1 MSNIGY
7 KYELMK
13 GSRRYICPKCQK
25 KEFKVFVKTGTNIV
39 VDETKYGRC
48 NRESSC
54 GYFSYPDT
62 SDYWT
67 PSPFVYT
74 PPKPIDYVPMEFV
87 EATFRNFNRNPFF
100 LYLRKI
106 FNLETAY
113 ELQSRYLFGTA
124 KGGGTIFWQFDSE
137 KNVRTGKVMYYNKD
151 TGKRLKDR
159 ASWYVHRKIKE
170 DFELK
175 QVLFGE
181 HLVSMDKPVNLVE
194 SEKTAIIMSGFYPES
209 TWIASGGANM
219 LNSYRLNRL
228 HRLDYVY
235 PDNSSDGKLW
245 RMWERKSGGVFP
257 DRQMDVSVDR
267 AVNEGILK
275 SGDDILDL
283 ELIKRGLV

>member
-7 KYELMK
+7 KYELQK
-13 GSRRYICPKCQK
+13 GSRHILCPKCQK
-25 KEFKVFVKTGTNIV
+25 KTFKPYVKAGTNVIV
-39 VDETKYGRC
+39 DSTKWGRC
-48 NRESSC
+48 ERVNACNYHR
-54 GYFSYPDT
+54 YPDT
-62 SDYWT
+62 DKDYVFT
-67 PSPFVYT
+67 PPPYT

-106 FNLETAY
+106 FNLDTAY
-113 ELQSRYLFGTA
+113 ELQSKYLFGTA
-124 KGGGTIFWQFDSE
+124 KGGGTIFWQFDSD

-159 ASWYVHRKIKE
+159 ASWYVHRKIKD

-175 QVLFGE
+175 QVFFGE
-181 HLVSMDKPVNLVE
+181 HLVSNDKPVYLAE

-209 TWIASGGANM
+209 TWLASGGANM

-228 HRLDYVY
+228 PRLDYVY

-245 RMWERKSGGVFP
+245 RLWEQKTSLFP
-257 DRQMDVSVDR
+257 NRQMDVSVDR
-267 AVNEGILK
+267 AVNEGILE

-283 ELIKRGLV
+283 ELIKRGMA

>member
-1 MSNIGY
+1 MTNTGY
-7 KYELMK
+7 KYELQK
-13 GSRRYICPKCQK
+13 GSRKYFCPGCK
-25 KEFKVFVKTGTNIV
+25 KKTFTPYVKTGTDIIV
-39 VDETKYGRC
+39 DIERYGICDRQNNC
-48 NRESSC
+48 R
-54 GYFSYPDT
+54 YHRYPDT
-62 SDYWT
+62 NDDWT
-67 PSPFVYT
+67 PPPFIYT
-74 PPKPIDYVPMEFV
+74 PPKPTDYVPMEFV
-87 EATFRNFNRNPFF
+87 EATFKNFNRNPFF

-106 FNLETAY
+106 FNLDTAY
-113 ELQSRYLFGTA
+113 ELQSKYLFGTA

-137 KNVRTGKVMYYNKD
+137 KMVRTGKVMYYNKD

-175 QVLFGE
+175 QVFFGE
-181 HLVSMDKPVNLVE
+181 HLVSNDKPVYLVE
-194 SEKTAIIMSGFYPES
+194 SEKTAIIMSGFYSES

-219 LNSYRLNRL
+219 LNDYRLNRL
-228 HRLDYVY
+228 PRLDYVY

-245 RMWERKSGGVFP
+245 QLWEQKTSLFP
-257 DRQMDVSVDR
+257 NRQMDVSVDR

>member
-1 MSNIGY
+1 MTNTGY

-13 GSRRYICPKCQK
+13 GSRRYLCPKCQK

-39 VDETKYGRC
+39 VDSEKFGRC
-48 NRESSC
+48 NRQDSC
-54 GYFSYPDT
+54 GYFRYPDT
-62 SDYWT
+62 NDDWT
-67 PSPFVYT
+67 PPPFVYT
-74 PPKPIDYVPMEFV
+74 PPKPTDYIPIEFV

-124 KGGGTIFWQFDSE
+124 KVDGTIFWQFDSE
-137 KNVRTGKVMYYNKD
+137 KNVRTGKVMYYDKD

-181 HLVSMDKPVNLVE
+181 HLISMDKPVCLVE
-194 SEKTAIIMSGFYPES
+194 SEKTAIIMSGFYPDV

-228 HRLDYVY
+228 PRLDYVY

-245 RMWERKSGGVFP
+245 RLWEQKTSLFP

-267 AVNEGILK
+267 AVKDGVLK
-275 SGDDILDL
+275 QGDDILDL

>member
-39 VDETKYGRC
+39 VDSTKYGRC
-48 NRESSC
+48 NRQDSC
-54 GYFSYPDT
+54 GYFRYPDT
-62 SDYWT
+62 DDNYAFT
-67 PSPFVYT
+67 PPPYT
-74 PPKPIDYVPMEFV
+74 PPKPTDYVPIEFV
-87 EATFRNFNRNPFF
+87 EATFKNFNRNPFF

-113 ELQSRYLFGTA
+113 QLQEEFMFGTA

-137 KNVRTGKVMYYNKD
+137 KKVRTGKVMYYNKD
-151 TGKRLKDR
+151 TGKRIKDR
-159 ASWYVHRKIKE
+159 SSWYVHRKIKE

-175 QVLFGE
+175 QVFFGG
-181 HLVSMDKPVNLVE
+181 HLVSNDKPVYLVE

-235 PDNSSDGKLW
+235 PDNGQFEL
-245 RMWERKSGGVFP
+245 WERKSGAVFP
-257 DRQMDVSVDR
+257 DRQMDISVDR

-275 SGDDILDL
+275 QGDDILDL

>member
-1 MSNIGY
+1 MG
-7 KYELMK
+7 L
-13 GSRRYICPKCQK
+13 
-25 KEFKVFVKTGTNIV
+25 
-39 VDETKYGRC
+39 
-48 NRESSC
+48 
-54 GYFSYPDT
+54 
-62 SDYWT
+62 
-67 PSPFVYT
+67 
-74 PPKPIDYVPMEFV
+74 V
-87 EATFRNFNRNPFF
+87 EATFKNFNRNPFF

-106 FNLETAY
+106 FNLDTAY
-113 ELQSRYLFGTA
+113 ELQSKYLFGTA
-124 KGGGTIFWQFDSE
+124 KGGGTIFWQLDEE
-137 KNVRTGKVMYYNKD
+137 KKVRTGKVMYYNKD

-181 HLVSMDKPVNLVE
+181 HLVTNDKPVYLAE
-194 SEKTAIIMSGFYPES
+194 SEKTAIIMSGFYPEV

-228 HRLDYVY
+228 PRLDYVFA
-235 PDNSSDGKLW
+235 DNGQFKL
-245 RMWERKSGGVFP
+245 WERKSGAVFP